1 MNHAANSI
9 SGFIF
14 AFFSTVALV
23 PVIKYLSVKYKIFD
37 KPEQRKQH
45 KSSIVR
51 LGGLGIFLGLY
62 ISILI
67 LKVFG
72 LFQFDPNNFFWPIF
86 ICAPFFFVT
95 GFVDDIFDISPFT
108 RLLIQV
114 VLSIFVWSCGFHI
127 NHLII
132 NNFFGEN
139 LSFSITSRF
148 SLIFTVLWIVGM
160 TNAINWL
167 DGLDGLATG
176 VVSIS
181 TFGMI
186 CASIGHQNYEYLPIL
201 TAFLGAC
208 LAFLIYNFHPA
219 KIVMGDGG
227 SYLLGFISSTMCL
240 ILFEP
245 GLNINFNS
253 KLDFYFLESILFFAV
268 PLFDMLF
275 VILSRIKSRK
285 SIFFPDRKH
294 FHHRLFDNGFSQQDV
309 SLLIFTLSQW
319 FVSLGLLVSF
329 NSFNRYT
336 LIILLFS
343 TTLLIA
349 VFSLKC
355 QVSEILKFKL
365 SPRESKL
372 F

>member
-1 MNHAANSI
+1 MIHAANSL

-14 AFFSTVALV
+14 AFFSTITLV
-23 PVIKYLSVKYKIFD
+23 PIIKSLSIKYKIVD
-37 KPEQRKQH
+37 KPEERKQH

-51 LGGLGIFLGLY
+51 LGGLGIFLGFY
-62 ISILI
+62 ISLLI

-72 LFQFDPNNFFWPIF
+72 LFFFDPNSFFWPIF
-86 ICAPFFFVT
+86 ICAPFFFIV
-95 GFVDDIFDISPFT
+95 GFVDDIFNISPFT
-108 RLLIQV
+108 RLFLQV

-127 NHLII
+127 NNIII
-132 NNFFGEN
+132 NYFFGEN
-139 LSFSITSRF
+139 LSLGIISSY
-148 SLIFTVLWIVGM
+148 SLIFTVFWIVGM

-186 CASIGHQNYEYLPIL
+186 CASMGHQNYEYLPIL
-201 TAFLGAC
+201 TSFLGAC
-208 LAFLIYNFHPA
+208 VAFLIYNFHPA

-227 SYLLGFISSTMCL
+227 SYLLGFISATMCL

-245 GLNINFNS
+245 GININFNS

-275 VILSRIKSRK
+275 VIYSRIKSKK
-285 SIFFPDRKH
+285 SIFYPDRKH
-294 FHHRLFDNGFSQQDV
+294 FHHRLYDNGFSQQEV

-329 NSFNRYT
+329 HSFNRYT

-343 TTLLIA
+343 TTLLFS
-349 VFSLKC
+349 VFSIKC
-355 QVSEILKFKL
+355 NLAKILKLQFHPRVKKL
-365 SPRESKL
+365 Y
-372 F
+372 

>member
-14 AFFSTVALV
+14 AFFSTVAFI
-23 PVIKYLSVKYKIFD
+23 PVIKFLSVKYKIFD

-62 ISILI
+62 ISIFI

-72 LFQFDPNNFFWPIF
+72 LFQFDPSSFFWPIF
-86 ICAPFFFVT
+86 ICAPFFFVM
-95 GFVDDIFDISPFT
+95 GFIDDIFNISPFT
-108 RLLIQV
+108 RLFLQV

-127 NHLII
+127 NNLII
-132 NNFFGEN
+132 NYFFGEN
-139 LSFSITSRF
+139 LSVSIMSTYSI
-148 SLIFTVLWIVGM
+148 IFTVLWIVGV

-186 CASIGHQNYEYLPIL
+186 CASLGHQNYEYLPIL
-201 TAFLGAC
+201 TSFLGAC

-227 SYLLGFISSTMCL
+227 SYLLGFISATMCL

-245 GLNINFNS
+245 GENINFNS

-275 VILSRIKSRK
+275 VIFSRIKSKK

-319 FVSLGLLVSF
+319 FVSLALLVSF
-329 NSFNRYT
+329 NSLNKYT

-343 TTLLIA
+343 TTLLFA
-349 VFSLKC
+349 VFSIKC
-355 QVSEILKFKL
+355 KFSKVLKFKL
-365 SPRESKL
+365 SPR
-372 F
+372 

>member
-1 MNHAANSI
+1 LNHAANSL

-14 AFFSTVALV
+14 AFFSTITLV
-23 PVIKYLSVKYKIFD
+23 PIIKSLSIKYKIVD
-37 KPEQRKQH
+37 KPEERKQH

-51 LGGLGIFLGLY
+51 LGGLGIFLGFY
-62 ISILI
+62 ISLLI

-72 LFQFDPNNFFWPIF
+72 LFFFDPNSFFWPIF
-86 ICAPFFFVT
+86 ICAPFFFIV
-95 GFVDDIFDISPFT
+95 GFVDDIFNISPFT
-108 RLLIQV
+108 RLFLQV

-127 NHLII
+127 NNIII
-132 NNFFGEN
+132 NYFFGEN
-139 LSFSITSRF
+139 LSLGIISSY
-148 SLIFTVLWIVGM
+148 SLIFTVFWIVGM

-186 CASIGHQNYEYLPIL
+186 CASMGHQNYEYLPIL
-201 TAFLGAC
+201 TSFLGAC
-208 LAFLIYNFHPA
+208 VAFLIYNFHPA

-227 SYLLGFISSTMCL
+227 SYLLGFISATMCL

-245 GLNINFNS
+245 GININFNS

-275 VILSRIKSRK
+275 VIYSRIKSKK
-285 SIFFPDRKH
+285 SIFYPDRKH
-294 FHHRLFDNGFSQQDV
+294 FHHRLYDNGFSQQEV

-329 NSFNRYT
+329 HSFNRYT

-343 TTLLIA
+343 TTLLFS
-349 VFSLKC
+349 VFSIKC
-355 QVSEILKFKL
+355 DLAKIIKL
-365 SPRESKL
+365 QFYPKINKL
-372 F
+372 Y

>member
-1 MNHAANSI
+1 LNHAANSL
-9 SGFIF
+9 SGFLF
-14 AFFSTVALV
+14 AFFSTVALI
-23 PVIKYLSVKYKIFD
+23 PVIKYLSFKYKIVD

-62 ISILI
+62 ISIFI

-72 LFQFDPNNFFWPIF
+72 LFQFDPNSFFWPIF
-86 ICAPFFFVT
+86 TCAPFFFVV
-95 GFVDDIFDISPFT
+95 GFVDDLFNISPFI
-108 RLLIQV
+108 RLFLQV

-127 NHLII
+127 NNLII
-132 NNFFGEN
+132 NSFFGEN
-139 LSFSITSRF
+139 LSLSITSTL
-148 SLIFTVLWIVGM
+148 SLVFTVLWIVGM

-201 TAFLGAC
+201 TSFLGAC
-208 LAFLIYNFHPA
+208 LAFLIYNFHPS

-227 SYLLGFISSTMCL
+227 SYLLGFISATMCL

-245 GLNINFNS
+245 GKNINFNS
-253 KLDFYFLESILFFAV
+253 KLDFYFFESILLFAV

-275 VILSRIKSRK
+275 VIYSRIKSKK

-294 FHHRLFDNGFSQQDV
+294 FHHRLFDNGFNQQDV
-309 SLLIFTLSQW
+309 ALLIFALSQW
-319 FVSLGLLVSF
+319 FVSLGLVVSF
-329 NSFNRYT
+329 NYFNKYT
-336 LIILLFS
+336 LIIFLFS
-343 TTLLIA
+343 TTLLFA
-349 VFSLKC
+349 VFSMKC
-355 QVSEILKFKL
+355 QISKILQLKFYPRLKKL
-365 SPRESKL
+365 Y
-372 F
+372 